1 MAGFTAQGATFT
13 FTTPSGSFT
22 AKLTGIS
29 IETPTAEVTDM
40 TPAALGSGYI
50 ILVPTGDWSGG
61 SMSVDYIRE
70 TSSQSANAI
79 GDPQSLVRKHGPA
92 TFASAGMSITRNV
105 ILQSASTEAR
115 VGDLVRGSLRFV
127 LTDYTGP

>member
-13 FTTPSGSFT
+13 FTTSIGSFA

-40 TPAALGSGYI
+40 TPMSQGPGYI
-50 ILVPTGDWSGG
+50 VLVPTGDWSGG

-70 TSSQSANAI
+70 ASPQPANAI
-79 GDPQSLVRKHGPA
+79 GDPQMLVRKHGPA
-92 TFASAGMSITRNV
+92 TFASPGMSITRNV

-127 LTDYTGP
+127 ITDYIGP